1 MHVGVFANIAGN
13 HVAGWRIPGAF
24 TSAEEFSAILSVVR
38 DAERHKL
45 DFVFFAD
52 GPVSALDGHP
62 GFMLNLEPTVL
73 LGALAGTTSRIGLVA
88 TVSSTFTEPYNL
100 ARTIAS
106 VDQISGGR
114 VAWNLVTTSDP
125 AVALN
130 FGRDL
135 PPHDLRYEIA
145 TEYIQVVKSLWDS
158 WEAGARIADKASGTY
173 YDTEKVHVLGHEG
186 EYYKVRGPIG
196 VSRSPQGQPVVVQ
209 AGSSPA
215 GREFAAR
222 FAEVVFT
229 IQQDLDDARTFYAG
243 LKSMMQQNG
252 RPSEQCC
259 ILPGLF
265 PVVGATLEQARAK
278 LAQLAAFVEPGSAL
292 GVMSQRFGEDMS
304 KYPMDGPMP
313 DLSHTDGT
321 RGYTSVLYKK
331 AQREGLTLREVHN
344 IMALSRGYLLVVG
357 TPDTVVDTM
366 EEWYQTEACDGFV
379 ILPAHFPEAFNDF
392 TELAV
397 PELRRRGLFRE
408 DYAGTT
414 LRSHLGLAEPVNQYV
429 MQRENQRSQPVE
441 STSL

>member
-1 MHVGVFANIAGN
+1 MHVGVFTNIAGN

-24 TSAEEFSAILSVVR
+24 TSAEDFPAILSVVR

-62 GFMLNLEPTVL
+62 GFMLNLEPTAL
-73 LGALAGTTSRIGLVA
+73 LGALAVTTSKIGLVA

-100 ARTIAS
+100 ARAIATI
-106 VDQISGGR
+106 DQISGGR

-145 TEYIQVVKSLWDS
+145 TEYIQVVQGLWDS
-158 WEAGARIADKASGTY
+158 WEAGARIADKSSGTY
-173 YDTEKVHVLGHEG
+173 YDTEKAHVLGYEG
-186 EYYKVRGPIG
+186 EYFKVRGPIG

-215 GREFAAR
+215 GQTFAAR
-222 FAEVVFT
+222 YAEVVFT
-229 IQQDLDDARTFYAG
+229 IQQDLDDARTFYRG
-243 LKSMMQQNG
+243 LKSLMQQNG
-252 RPSEQCC
+252 RGPEQCC

-265 PVVGATLEQARAK
+265 PVVGKTMEEARAK
-278 LAQLAAFVEPGSAL
+278 LAQLGAFVKPGSAL
-292 GVMSQRFGEDMS
+292 GVMSQRFGDDMS

-321 RGYTSVLYKK
+321 RGITSVLYKK
-331 AQREGLTLREVHN
+331 AQREGLTLREIHD
-344 IMALSRGYLLVVG
+344 IMALSRGYLLIVG
-357 TPDTVVDTM
+357 TPDTVADTM
-366 EEWYQTEACDGFV
+366 EEWYQAEACDGFV
-379 ILPAHFPEAFNDF
+379 VLPAYFPGAFNDF
-392 TELAV
+392 TELVV
-397 PELRRRGLFRE
+397 PELQKRGLFRA

-414 LRSHLGLAEPVNQYV
+414 LRSHLGLAEPANQYTV
-429 MQRENQRSQPVE
+429 RRENQRTEAVE
-441 STSL
+441 ST

>member
-1 MHVGVFANIAGN
+1 MHVGVFTNIVGN
-13 HVAGWRIPGAF
+13 HVAGWRIPEAF
-24 TSAEEFSAILSVVR
+24 TSAEDFSAILSVVR

-73 LGALAGTTSRIGLVA
+73 LGALAVTTSKIGLVA

-100 ARTIAS
+100 ARAIAS

-145 TEYIQVVKSLWDS
+145 TEYIQVVQGLWDS
-158 WEAGARIADKASGTY
+158 WEAGARIADKSSGTY
-173 YDTEKVHVLGHEG
+173 YDTEKAHVLGYEG
-186 EYYKVRGPIG
+186 EYFKVRGPIG

-215 GREFAAR
+215 GQTFAAR
-222 FAEVVFT
+222 YAEVVFT
-229 IQQDLDDARTFYAG
+229 IQQDLDDARTFYRG
-243 LKSMMQQNG
+243 LKSLMQQNG
-252 RPSEQCC
+252 RGPEQCC

-265 PVVGATLEQARAK
+265 PVVGKTMEEARAK
-278 LAQLAAFVEPGSAL
+278 LAQLGAFVKPGSAL
-292 GVMSQRFGEDMS
+292 GVMSQRFGDDMS

-321 RGYTSVLYKK
+321 RGITSVLYKK
-331 AQREGLTLREVHN
+331 AQREGLTLREIHD
-344 IMALSRGYLLVVG
+344 IMALSRGYLLIVG
-357 TPDTVVDTM
+357 TPDTVADTM
-366 EEWYQTEACDGFV
+366 EEWYQAEACDGFV
-379 ILPAHFPEAFNDF
+379 VLPAYFPGAFNDF
-392 TELAV
+392 TELVV
-397 PELRRRGLFRE
+397 PELQKRGLFRA
-408 DYAGTT
+408 DYTGTT
-414 LRSHLGLAEPVNQYV
+414 LRSHLGLAEPANQYTV
-429 MQRENQRSQPVE
+429 RRENQRTEAVE
-441 STSL
+441 SN